1 MIHAIKICLPLQ
13 VGGALNYYGSTMQRA
28 STATVA
34 TPMSKKIAD
43 PPAPSSS
50 PDIMVNSA
58 EDTGGG
64 AGGGGGHYI
73 DNRWLFILPMLAFV
87 QSYNGLLNGLFSNVL
102 GSALLALA
110 SLLCY
115 WAATHR
121 HTGKIY
127 KGLASLISLLRY
139 RRVERHCDNCE
150 QQLLEQLNSKRQN
163 SSLSPVIQPQLIG
176 WRLRWI
182 RKLPLRA
189 ISRHWGTLAN
199 TQ

>member
-1 MIHAIKICLPLQ
+1 M
-13 VGGALNYYGSTMQRA
+13 NYYGSTMQRA
-28 STATVA
+28 STAT
-34 TPMSKKIAD
+34 PISKKIAD

-64 AGGGGGHYI
+64 AGGGGGGHYI

-150 QQLLEQLNSKRQN
+150 QQLLEQLNSKREN
-163 SSLSPVIQPQLIG
+163 RSLSPVIQPQLIG